1 MVPRRTR
8 AIVILTLVVASGSAS
23 FAVASAATQAPKA
36 ALSTY
41 FTPLDIQRSR
51 GYRGPVYALA
61 FSGLAVSLI
70 AGAVMG
76 LGRGSRVLG
85 AWAERMAGGWALRTL
100 LLVGVVSVVVAA
112 ATLPF
117 DYGRYLHDRHWGLST
132 QSAAGFL
139 SDTAKGA
146 GFSLAIAA
154 VTALGFVAIARALP
168 RGWPAA
174 AAGFAIVLTVL
185 LVYVLPV
192 VYEPLFNR
200 FTPAPPDVRA
210 RVLALAE
217 RSGVKVGKVLVADAS
232 RRTTTQNAYVSGL
245 GSTKRVVLYD
255 TLLERSTPRQVD
267 LVVAHE
273 LGHVAHQDVLK
284 GTVLGSVGGA
294 LAVLV
299 IWRLLAWGA
308 LRDWIGATG
317 ASDPRVIPFLA
328 FAIAAASF
336 LTLPIANTYSRHI
349 EAAADRAALDN
360 TGDPDTAVQV
370 EVSLARSNLSDLQ
383 PNAVI
388 RTVFYTHPATL
399 ERIQAALNWK
409 AEHAAG

>member
-1 MVPRRTR
+1 MASRRVR
-8 AIVILTLVVASGSAS
+8 AILILTLVIASGSAS
-23 FAVASAATQAPKA
+23 FAVAAAARPPKA
-36 ALSTY
+36 TLSEY

-51 GYRGPVYALA
+51 AYRGPVYALA
-61 FSGLAVSLI
+61 FTGLAVSLV
-70 AGAVMG
+70 AGGVLG

-85 AWAERMAGGWALRTL
+85 GWAERIAAGWALRTL
-100 LLVGVVSVVVAA
+100 LLVAVVTVVVAA

-146 GFSLAIAA
+146 GFSLVIAA

-192 VYEPLFNR
+192 VYEPLFNT
-200 FTPAPPDVRA
+200 FTPAPADVRA
-210 RVLALAE
+210 RVLTLAD
-217 RSGVKVGKVLVADAS
+217 RAGVKVGKVLVADAS

-255 TLLERSTPRQVD
+255 TLLERSTPRQID

-284 GTVLGSVGGA
+284 GTILGSIGAA
-294 LAVLV
+294 LAVLA

-308 LRDWIGATG
+308 LRDWIGASG

-328 FAIAAASF
+328 FALAAASL
-336 LTLPIANTYSRHI
+336 LTMPIANAYSRHV
-349 EAAADRAALDN
+349 EAAADRAALDS
-360 TGDPDTAVQV
+360 TRDPDTAVQV

-399 ERIQAALNWK
+399 ERIQAARDWK